1 MSRGEALG
9 RLNNVHY
16 PADDSYVSLKDAS
29 GVTFYGYEVDGA
41 TVFLVTFS
49 SDAAGSATAT
59 PDVID
64 HYYGR
69 SADVSGGIW
78 HRTAVSPASETFTAA
93 DGTEDL
99 VAIEISASMCPDGK
113 PYVKC
118 AADGAGIVFAVLH
131 DLAYQRTPANLRS
144 ITA

>member
-1 MSRGEALG
+1 MMSGALG
-9 RLNNVHY
+9 RLINAHY
-16 PADDSYVSLKDAS
+16 PADDDFVSLVDAA
-29 GVTFYGYEVDGA
+29 GVTFFAYEVDGA
-41 TVFLVTFS
+41 TAVTVTFG
-49 SDAAGSATAT
+49 SDAAGTATVT

-69 SADVSGGIW
+69 SADTSDGVW

-93 DGTEDL
+93 DATEDL
-99 VAIEISASMCPDGK
+99 VAVEILASQCPDGY

-131 DLAYQRTPANLRS
+131 DLAYQRAPQNLRS
-144 ITA
+144 VIA